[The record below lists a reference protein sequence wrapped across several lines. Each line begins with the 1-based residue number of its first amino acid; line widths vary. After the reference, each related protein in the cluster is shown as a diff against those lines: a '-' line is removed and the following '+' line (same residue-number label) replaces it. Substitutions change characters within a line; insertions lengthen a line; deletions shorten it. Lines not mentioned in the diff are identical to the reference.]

1 MAEIVNLR
9 AARKQKLR
17 SEKEKAADANRA
29 LHGRSKAERLAS
41 KAQREKRDA
50 AHEAHRIDR
59 TPEPGE
65 KAREP

>member
-17 SEKEKAADANRA
+17 SEKEKAADANRV

-41 KAQREKRDA
+41 KAEREKRDA
-50 AHEAHRIDR
+50 AHDAHRIDR
-59 TPEPGE
+59 APETGGKAPEP
-65 KAREP
+65 